1 MHPLPFDTLAFVK
14 RLAASGMPEAQA
26 EALAGSLAEVALGQL
41 ATKDDVRQVREE
53 IRAAVA
59 ELRHE
64 IAAAEERLLA
74 KIEAMELRLRAE
86 FREELRKQ
94 MLWFFAM
101 QVALVSAAFA
111 LMKVLS

>member
-64 IAAAEERLLA
+64 IAAAE
-74 KIEAMELRLRAE
+74 LRLRAE